1 MAIDPDFP
9 GFGMRPF
16 GRNKAM
22 ISPVALAG
30 SALGM
35 REPPI
40 DVYRTGLEKGINFFF
55 WDGMFKNMTR
65 ALLEL
70 STEERSKLF
79 IVATIPFGGP
89 GQIRRGLIK
98 RLKLLGLERFSSF
111 HLGWVRCRFRVRQSV
126 LDELVS
132 LREEGLCDN
141 IGLSIHQRR
150 LAFEISQKKVFDVFM
165 VRYNAAHRGLEDD
178 FLDRLDTDNRPSVM
192 TYTATRWRKLLE
204 KPPGWK
210 EDLPRPG
217 DLYRFALSHPLVDAV
232 CMAPYNI
239 EQLESNLAVISEGP
253 LKPEESSFVRRF
265 GDAVYAVKIPVIG
278 NPFEKSA
285 RL

>member
-1 MAIDPDFP
+1 MVSASDFT

-22 ISPVALAG
+22 VSPIALAG

-40 DVYRTGLEKGINFFF
+40 DVYRMGLERGINFFF

-70 STEERSKLF
+70 SAEERSKLF
-79 IVATIPFGGP
+79 IVAAIPFGGP
-89 GQIRRGLIK
+89 KQIRKGLMK
-98 RLKLLGLERFSSF
+98 RLKLLCLERFSSF
-111 HLGWVRCRFRVRQSV
+111 HLGWVRSRFRIRQSV

-150 LAFEISQKKVFDVFM
+150 LAFEISQKNVFDVFM
-165 VRYNAAHRGLEDD
+165 VRYNAAHRGLEAD
-178 FLDRLDTDNRPSVM
+178 FLDRLDTGNRPSVM

-239 EQLESNLAVISEGP
+239 EQLEANLAVISEGP
-253 LKPEESSFVRRF
+253 LKPEESSFIRRF

-285 RL
+285 KL

>member
-1 MAIDPDFP
+1 MVSDSDFP

-16 GRNKAM
+16 GRKK
-22 ISPVALAG
+22 IPVSPIVLAG

-40 DVYRTGLEKGINFFF
+40 DVYRRGLERGINFLF

-70 STEERSKLF
+70 TTEERSRLF
-79 IVATIPFGGP
+79 IVAAIPFGGP
-89 GQIRRGLIK
+89 RQIRKGMIK
-98 RLKLLGLERFSSF
+98 RLELLGLERFSSF
-111 HLGWVRCRFRVRQSV
+111 HLGWVRSRFRVRQSV
-126 LDELVS
+126 LDELIS

-150 LAFEISQKKVFDVFM
+150 LAFEISRKKVFDVFM
-165 VRYNAAHRGLEDD
+165 VRYNAAHRGLEND
-178 FLDRLDTDNRPSVM
+178 FLDRLDINNRPSVM

-204 KPPGWK
+204 KPAGWK

-232 CMAPYNI
+232 CMAPHNI

-285 RL
+285 KL

>member
-1 MAIDPDFP
+1 MTPDSDFP

-16 GRNKAM
+16 GRKKAM
-22 ISPVALAG
+22 VSPIALAG

-35 REPPI
+35 REPSI
-40 DVYRTGLEKGINFFF
+40 DVYRRGLERGFNFFF

-70 STEERSKLF
+70 SIEERSKLF
-79 IVATIPFGGP
+79 IVAAIPFGGP
-89 GQIRRGLIK
+89 KQIRRGLIK
-98 RLKLLGLERFSSF
+98 RLEILGLEKLSSF
-111 HLGWVRCRFRVRQSV
+111 HLGWVRSRFRVRQSV
-126 LDELVS
+126 LDELIS

-150 LAFEISQKKVFDVFM
+150 LAFEISQKKIFDVFM
-165 VRYNAAHRGLEDD
+165 LRYNAAHRGLEAD
-178 FLDRLDTDNRPSVM
+178 FLDRLDNDDRPSVM

-204 KPPGWK
+204 KPPGW
-210 EDLPRPG
+210 EEGLPRPG

-232 CMAPYNI
+232 CMAPHNM
-239 EQLESNLAVISEGP
+239 EQLESNLAVVSEGP
-253 LKPEESSFVRRF
+253 LKPEEAAFVRRF

-285 RL
+285 KL